1 MSGQIERRAGN
12 EQGKSKTDVLLTNS
26 ILCTS
31 HRGLDYKP
39 VLLGW
44 WTVFF
49 ILGNYIC
56 IYWFVWTLLERKRLQ
71 LLLYF
76 GIGNT
81 VISKHLIDRSQEERL
96 FKKCTLGFKLLLSSV
111 SPTHLISNFTITC
124 FSIPL
129 VPGADKTKFLHT
141 RNLSLF
147 WPQCWIYVVEIL
159 LRFARSAAAASVG
172 ETHKHFW
179 QCTRG
184 KLIG

>member
-1 MSGQIERRAGN
+1 MNKGSPKRMYY
-12 EQGKSKTDVLLTNS
+12 LP
-26 ILCTS
+26 ILFCALVI
-31 HRGLDYKP
+31 G
-39 VLLGW
+39 GW
-44 WTVFF
+44 IISLCYWVDELFFF

-71 LLLYF
+71 LLLHF

-81 VISKHLIDRSQEERL
+81 VISKHLIDRSQGERL

-111 SPTHLISNFTITC
+111 SSTHLISNFTITC

-129 VPGADKTKFLHT
+129 VPGADKTTFLHT

-147 WPQCWIYVVEIL
+147 WPQCWIDVVEIL

-172 ETHKHFW
+172 KTHEHFW